1 MLAPSAEGRKNAR
14 ISFCKGLPGRVAA
27 QISRCARLRASSRCA
42 RLRRRAR
49 GPAGEDPASF
59 GLGSLSGSTLAALKL
74 NRSRTRT
81 RYAPHRVL
89 SQTSHFSSGRT
100 THVETPNEP
109 LSALRI
115 HGITRISSEHS
126 QSHTH
131 TGSHILSRGDSRH
144 TGEGEG
150 ERAGAGAGAAAA
162 AAEQRPLAAVAA
174 PSVPERRLRGVRV
187 RRGGK
192 RGGAGTR
199 GCGGEQAKD
208 PCAVRRPARGRR
220 VAGQGSSPHPT
231 RRFER
236 VEGTP
241 AQGPQG
247 DQW

>member
-1 MLAPSAEGRKNAR
+1 MLRKSRAALGSER
-14 ISFCKGLPGRVAA
+14 VRAALGSDGVRGGQPGRT
-27 QISRCARLRASSRCA
+27 
-42 RLRRRAR
+42 
-49 GPAGEDPASF
+49 PPP
-59 GLGSLSGSTLAALKL
+59 SGSAACRALPWQL
-74 NRSRTRT
+74 SNSIALVHAHDTHHT
-81 RYAPHRVL
+81 VL
-89 SQTSHFSSGRT
+89 SQTSAQA

-192 RGGAGTR
+192 RGGAGR
-199 GCGGEQAKD
+199 A
-208 PCAVRRPARGRR
+208 AAAASSRALRAR
-220 VAGQGSSPHPT
+220 
-231 RRFER
+231 
-236 VEGTP
+236 
-241 AQGPQG
+241 
-247 DQW
+247 

>member
-1 MLAPSAEGRKNAR
+1 MIKDSYNFLRKGCPAGLLRKSRAALGSERVRAALGSDGVRGGRR
-14 ISFCKGLPGRVAA
+14 GGPRL
-27 QISRCARLRASSRCA
+27 LRARQ
-42 RLRRRAR
+42 LVGLYP
-49 GPAGEDPASF
+49 GPW
-59 GLGSLSGSTLAALKL
+59 LSNSIALVHAHD
-74 NRSRTRT
+74 THHT
-81 RYAPHRVL
+81 VL
-89 SQTSHFSSGRT
+89 SQTSAQA

>member
-1 MLAPSAEGRKNAR
+1 MRGADECTVPQDTRHELFIVRGCAGLSFACKKKNGYSHNMCHTR
-14 ISFCKGLPGRVAA
+14 
-27 QISRCARLRASSRCA
+27 RLRPRHLSMGSTFYAHPTRTAHRVSRRSHKAVPSHETQALTANTGEGALGSGGGGGSASGGGGGA
-42 RLRRRAR
+42 RARGGDAAVRAARVRAHHTPHGGRDGEEAAAATAAAARARRAR
-49 GPAGEDPASF
+49 
-59 GLGSLSGSTLAALKL
+59 
-74 NRSRTRT
+74 R
-81 RYAPHRVL
+81 
-89 SQTSHFSSGRT
+89 
-100 THVETPNEP
+100 
-109 LSALRI
+109 
-115 HGITRISSEHS
+115 
-126 QSHTH
+126 
-131 TGSHILSRGDSRH
+131 RG
-144 TGEGEG
+144 
-150 ERAGAGAGAAAA
+150 GAATAG
-162 AAEQRPLAAVAA
+162 AVAA

>member
-1 MLAPSAEGRKNAR
+1 MLRKSRAALGSERVRAALGSDGVRGGRR
-14 ISFCKGLPGRVAA
+14 GGPRL
-27 QISRCARLRASSRCA
+27 LRARQLVGLYPGSSQTQ
-42 RLRRRAR
+42 
-49 GPAGEDPASF
+49 
-59 GLGSLSGSTLAALKL
+59 SLSYTHTI
-74 NRSRTRT
+74 RTT
-81 RYAPHRVL
+81 PHRVL
-89 SQTSHFSSGRT
+89 SQTSAQA

>member
-1 MLAPSAEGRKNAR
+1 MLRKSRAALGSERVRAALGSDGVRGGRR
-14 ISFCKGLPGRVAA
+14 GGPRL
-27 QISRCARLRASSRCA
+27 LRARQLVGLYPGSSQTQ
-42 RLRRRAR
+42 
-49 GPAGEDPASF
+49 
-59 GLGSLSGSTLAALKL
+59 SLSYTHTI
-74 NRSRTRT
+74 RTT
-81 RYAPHRVL
+81 PCSL
-89 SQTSHFSSGRT
+89 TDFSSGR